1 MTDGIPE
8 CTALRLDASTRR
20 SDAGRTLL
28 GGSPMRLLR
37 VTAAGARIID
47 DLAAGAPV
55 GSSSVRQR
63 LARRLL
69 DGGLAH
75 PVVSP
80 AVAELGSALTVGLVI
95 PVRDHAADL
104 AALLARPDLPDE
116 IVVVDDGSADPA
128 AVAAAVG
135 DRARLVRRET
145 SGGPGVARNDGWR
158 LLDTDVVAF
167 VDADVLPDDDWLDR
181 LVPHLADPVVAA
193 VAPRVRGRRATD
205 SLLDRYEEHRS
216 PLDLG
221 PVPAR
226 VAPRSRVAYLPT
238 AAILYR
244 RSVLIATGGFDPTM
258 RVGEDVD
265 LLWRTVEAG
274 HTVRYEPAATVSHRN
289 RGSWPALARQRFTY
303 GASAAALDA
312 RHPGAVA
319 PVELDAWS
327 AAAWAMPVVAG
338 WRGALAGSV
347 TAMATTTAL
356 ARKLRGRVDRPV
368 AEAVRLG
375 GRGNLWAGR
384 WLAQALVRVWLP
396 LAVAG
401 AVPSRRVRRATVAAL
416 VIPALLEWR
425 EVRPD
430 VDPARWV
437 AARAVDDVS
446 YCAGVWA
453 GCRRQRSWRS
463 LRPRLHR
470 IPGL

>member
-8 CTALRLDASTRR
+8 CTALRLDPSTRR

-37 VTAAGARIID
+37 VTDAGARIID
-47 DLAAGAPV
+47 DLAAGSPV
-55 GSSSVRQR
+55 GATPVRQR

-75 PVVSP
+75 PVVDTGRVP
-80 AVAELGSALTVGLVI
+80 DLTVGMVI

-104 AALLARPDLPDE
+104 AALLARPDLPE
-116 IVVVDDGSADPA
+116 QIVVVDDGSRDPA

-135 DRARLVRRET
+135 DRAALHRRDV

-158 LLDTDVVAF
+158 LLDTDIVAF
-167 VDADVLPDDDWLDR
+167 VDADVLPEDGWLDR
-181 LVPHLADPVVAA
+181 LLPHLADPAVAA
-193 VAPRVRGRRATD
+193 VAPRVRGRRTSD
-205 SLLDRYEEHRS
+205 SILDRYEEHES

-221 PVPAR
+221 PAPAR
-226 VAPRSRVAYLPT
+226 VAPRSRVSYLPT

-244 RSVLIATGGFDPTM
+244 RSVLVDTGGFDPAL
-258 RVGEDVD
+258 RIGEDVD
-265 LLWRTVEAG
+265 LLWRTIEAG
-274 HTVRYEPAATVSHRN
+274 HTVRYEPAATATHRN

-312 RHPGAVA
+312 KHPGAVA

-327 AAAWAMPVVAG
+327 VAAWAMPVTGG
-338 WRGALAGSV
+338 WRGALAGLLTATV
-347 TAMATTTAL
+347 TTSAL
-356 ARKLRGRVDRPV
+356 AGKLRGRVDRPV
-368 AEAVRLG
+368 GEAVRLG

-384 WLAQALVRVWLP
+384 WLAHALVRAWLP
-396 LAVAG
+396 LAVVG
-401 AVPSRRVRRATVAAL
+401 AFRSRRVRHATVAAL
-416 VIPALLEWR
+416 VIPPLLEWR
-425 EVRPD
+425 EIRPD
-430 VDPARWV
+430 LDPVRWI
-437 AARAVDDVS
+437 AACAVDDVS

-453 GCRRQRSWRS
+453 GCRRQGSWRS
-463 LRPRLHR
+463 LRPHLHR